1 MSEYPPPPSNDP
13 GEPPPGSGPPP
24 LAGPAGYGMPS
35 YPADGNAPAGD
46 EGGFFAA
53 LFDFSFSKF
62 VTPKIVKLVYVL
74 ATIGLGLT
82 YLLFVVGAFSQNAG
96 AGVVVLLVG
105 AVLALVYLAFIRMT
119 LEFYFA
125 IVRMSQDINQRLPRV

>member
-1 MSEYPPPPSNDP
+1 MTRVDRHP
-13 GEPPPGSGPPP
+13 GVDRDRRQVRPGTECRATPQVGTHR
-24 LAGPAGYGMPS
+24 PA
-35 YPADGNAPAGD
+35 A
-46 EGGFFAA
+46 
-53 LFDFSFSKF
+53 
-62 VTPKIVKLVYVL
+62 KIVKLVYVL

-82 YLLFVVGAFSQNAG
+82 YLLFVVGAFSRNAG

-125 IVRMSQDINQRLPRV
+125 IVRMSPDINQRLPRM

>member
-1 MSEYPPPPSNDP
+1 
-13 GEPPPGSGPPP
+13 
-24 LAGPAGYGMPS
+24 MPS
-35 YPADGNAPAGD
+35 YPSGGNTPAGGD
-46 EGGFFAA
+46 GGFFAA

-82 YLLFVVGAFSQNAG
+82 YLLFVVGAFSRNAG

-125 IVRMSQDINQRLPRV
+125 IVRMSPDINQRLPRM

>member
-1 MSEYPPPPSNDP
+1 MSDYPPPPSNDP
-13 GEPPPGSGPPP
+13 GGPPPGSGPPP
-24 LAGPAGYGMPS
+24 MSGPAGYGMPS
-35 YPADGNAPAGD
+35 YPSDGDTPADGD
-46 EGGFFAA
+46 GGFFAA

-74 ATIGLGLT
+74 ATIGLGLS

-96 AGVVVLLVG
+96 AGVAVLLVG

-125 IVRMSQDINQRLPRV
+125 IVRMSQDINQRLPRL